1 MARKLP
7 RVSPPRP
14 RPTEMLD
21 VIDVADTRLQ
31 ALMGNWSDAI
41 PSAVRNEIRQIDV
54 PLLRLLIRAGRR

>member
-1 MARKLP
+1 
-7 RVSPPRP
+7 
-14 RPTEMLD
+14 MLD